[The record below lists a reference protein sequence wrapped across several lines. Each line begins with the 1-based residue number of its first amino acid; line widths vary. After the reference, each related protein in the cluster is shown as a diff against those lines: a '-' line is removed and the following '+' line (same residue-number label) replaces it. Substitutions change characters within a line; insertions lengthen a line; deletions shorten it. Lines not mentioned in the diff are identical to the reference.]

1 MFLLRK
7 ANFKHCFGKK
17 IYLPKMRSKNL
28 FQTKDKSCQ
37 NQGSITAV
45 GILSK
50 MNEQISEEN
59 ARKIQEL
66 QMLEQNLQ
74 NFLIQKQAFQFEEN
88 EIINASEELKTSEG
102 DVYKIVGQIM
112 IKSQK
117 NDLEKELKSKKE
129 LIQLRLKNI
138 EKQEGLLREKA
149 TKLREELLKE
159 LKY

>member
-1 MFLLRK
+1 
-7 ANFKHCFGKK
+7 
-17 IYLPKMRSKNL
+17 
-28 FQTKDKSCQ
+28 
-37 NQGSITAV
+37 
-45 GILSK
+45 

-149 TKLREELLKE
+149 LKLRDELLKE
-159 LKY
+159 LKH